1 MDNSR
6 QCSSCGSAEIYSC
19 AGGLAAV
26 AFGRVNGLK
35 LCPDPKSFP
44 TPEQYSEQV
53 IARVCADCGKV
64 DLFSDDREFL
74 ARIKSDPTW
83 TKA

>member
-1 MDNSR
+1 MDKR

-35 LCPDPKSFP
+35 LCPDPMTFP

-53 IARVCADCGKV
+53 TARVCTDCGKL
-64 DLFSDDREFL
+64 DLFSEDQDFL

-83 TKA
+83 TKS